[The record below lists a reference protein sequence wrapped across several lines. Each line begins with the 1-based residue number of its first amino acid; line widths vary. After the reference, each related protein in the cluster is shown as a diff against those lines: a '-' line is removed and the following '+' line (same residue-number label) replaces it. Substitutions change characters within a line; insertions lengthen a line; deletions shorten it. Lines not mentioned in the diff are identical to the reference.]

1 MPEARRLGL
10 LTLAQHLRP
19 FKPGEDLGST
29 GRVDGPPSQ
38 AGSTLRVL
46 SEKSAKS
53 RASAGGPGFRAWS

>member
-10 LTLAQHLRP
+10 LTLAP
-19 FKPGEDLGST
+19 AFKAVQAREDLGST
-29 GRVDGPPSQ
+29 GGVDGPPSQ

-53 RASAGGPGFRAWS
+53 RASAGGPGFRAWN